1 MLEFPETTLALE
13 VYGSLN
19 SDLQNRFALT
29 QSAGNGILQFAAI
42 TNQIILQAPK
52 LGNRDFTMMHA
63 GITGKID
70 GIYDEMS
77 WHISLYKIKLR
88 TSRHCPASQVA
99 GCLPAARCAPSVGKS
114 TLLVLESRSCP
125 TAHTARIIYFLPPG
139 VKIHL
144 TANLKTQQTAQ
155 RLILGSS
162 SIYRHELLK
171 RLQIPFEVFSP
182 EIDETPLIDEIPETT
197 ALRLAA
203 AKTRAVAATYPDALI
218 IGADQVAVLEGIQLG
233 KPLNRINAS
242 RQLQFIRG
250 KEVVFHTALSLFNAR
265 NGNMQTRLIPSHVK
279 FRQLS
284 DQQIDNY
291 LDKEQPYHCAGSA
304 KAEGLGIALIE
315 RMVSDDPS
323 ALIGL
328 PLIALVEMLAY
339 EGVRIV

>member
-1 MLEFPETTLALE
+1 M
-13 VYGSLN
+13 
-19 SDLQNRFALT
+19 
-29 QSAGNGILQFAAI
+29 
-42 TNQIILQAPK
+42 
-52 LGNRDFTMMHA
+52 
-63 GITGKID
+63 
-70 GIYDEMS
+70 
-77 WHISLYKIKLR
+77 
-88 TSRHCPASQVA
+88 
-99 GCLPAARCAPSVGKS
+99 
-114 TLLVLESRSCP
+114 
-125 TAHTARIIYFLPPG
+125 
-139 VKIHL
+139 
-144 TANLKTQQTAQ
+144 KTQQIAQ

-171 RLQIPFEVFSP
+171 RLQVPFEVFSP
-182 EIDETPLIDEIPETT
+182 EIDETPLTDEIPEAT

-233 KPLNRINAS
+233 KPLNRVNAT
-242 RQLQFIRG
+242 RQLQFVRG

-265 NGNMQTRLIPSHVK
+265 SGNMQIRLIPSHVK
-279 FRQLS
+279 FRKLS
-284 DQQIDNY
+284 NQQIDNY

-339 EGVRIV
+339 EGVGIV